1 MLNDECIPN
10 SDREIKENCS
20 KSKCTKFMT
29 EIKVFSV
36 IKINGC
42 KVWIKVRDRE
52 DFGFGI

>member
-20 KSKCTKFMT
+20 KSICTKFMT